1 MSRLAKKPIIIPDK
15 VQVEQKGNVLII
27 KGTNGVL
34 SHTVDANIIIKIE
47 QKSLRVDRINDEL
60 FSKAIQ
66 GTTYVVIS
74 NHIKGVLEGFI
85 KKLQLH
91 GVGYKAKISGRILEL
106 NLGKSHPIKY
116 EIPDNI
122 KIETPSQTDI
132 VIFGADKALV
142 GQTAADI
149 RRFREPEPYKGKGV
163 RYLDEIIELKETKKA
178 KK

>member
-1 MSRLAKKPIIIPDK
+1 MSRLAKKAIIIPDK
-15 VQVEQKGNVLII
+15 VQVEQKDDVVIV
-27 KGTNGVL
+27 KGVHGVL
-34 SHTVDANIIIKIE
+34 SHKIHTSITIKIE
-47 QKSLRVDRINDEL
+47 QKSLHVNRINDEL
-60 FSKAIQ
+60 LSKAMQ
-66 GTTYVVIS
+66 GTTYVVIG
-74 NHIKGVLEGFI
+74 NYIKGVLEGFT

-91 GVGYKAKISGRILEL
+91 GVGYKAKVSGNVLEL

-116 EIPDNI
+116 EIPANI
-122 KIETPSQTDI
+122 KIETPSATDI

-163 RYLDEIIELKETKKA
+163 RYLDEVIELKETKKA